1 MEDLYMHQ
9 DDYFEELNEFEYQ
22 IEEFKTS
29 LLIAVKKEHQDEIVR
44 LYNENARLSAIESE
58 MKKKMDL
65 LDRELIN
72 IERKKKNLKSEVESE
87 FWALTIN
94 DVIDRI
100 VDECIVWYAESVG
113 HQQDKCGLCNNE
125 RKLIALFPDFSEV
138 SKKCECSNR
147 LYSYEPEI
155 SQVKKIKI
163 AKKDSYYRS
172 DRNFFLTKTFIPS
185 DSSNDYSHGELSIGH
200 VVTIFCE
207 ETKILHNDKKYG
219 EKIAFTSKE
228 ECQKYCDWLNEG
240 EKE

>member
-1 MEDLYMHQ
+1 MYQ

-44 LYNENARLSAIESE
+44 LYNENTRLSAIESE
-58 MKKKMDL
+58 MKEKTDL

-72 IERKKKNLKSEVESE
+72 IERKKKNLKSEAESE

-94 DVIDRI
+94 EVIDRI
-100 VDECIVWYAESVG
+100 VDECIVWYAESKEYQG
-113 HQQDKCGLCNNE
+113 EKCGLCNDA
-125 RKLIALFPDFSEV
+125 RMQTSQYPDGTEV
-138 SKKCECSNR
+138 SKKCTCSKS

-155 SQVKKIKI
+155 SKVKKIKI

-185 DSSNDYSHGELSIGH
+185 DSSNDYSYGEFSIGH

-207 ETKILHNDKKYG
+207 ETKILHEDKKYG

-228 ECQKYCDWLNEG
+228 ECQKYCDWLNKG